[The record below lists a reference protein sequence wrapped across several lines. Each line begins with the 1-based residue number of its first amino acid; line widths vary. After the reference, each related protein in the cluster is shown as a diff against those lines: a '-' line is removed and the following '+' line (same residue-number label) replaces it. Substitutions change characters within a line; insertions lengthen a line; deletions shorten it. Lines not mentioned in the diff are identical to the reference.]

1 MILTIRIFLFSY
13 VMNTKVFERRINTDT
28 RDLEVCLKRL
38 IKTLQVWCKN
48 KLPFVFHSQYRL
60 TMRDQSIHQTM
71 KSIEWKCC
79 PLWIRLYVF
88 YVLANYSFRREI
100 ARISCPLFLN
110 TDYMPLQARVMQ
122 WSRSSML
129 TRNNNCNLYHVNW
142 SFILIMFTLF
152 LYASYN

>member
-1 MILTIRIFLFSY
+1 MLLTIRIFLFSY
-13 VMNTKVFERRINTDT
+13 EMNTKVFERRINTDT

-38 IKTLQVWCKN
+38 IKTLQVWCKI
-48 KLPFVFHSQYRL
+48 KFPFVSHLQYRL
-60 TMRDQSIHQTM
+60 TMQDQSIHQTM

-110 TDYMPLQARVMQ
+110 TDYTPLQARVMQ
-122 WSRSSML
+122 WSRSSTL
-129 TRNNNCNLYHVNW
+129 TRNNNWNLYHVNW